1 MLIMRFILHTLSHD
15 SDDDGDFSYEARV
28 DEAVGEE
35 GLHIDDILPG
45 TGTYTGECISRN
57 VIGEF
62 TGDLTEEQATCITH
76 TTKEKCIEPCL
87 WYTPETK
94 NGVDE
99 DLADIDDESKVCA
112 REPVNGVCAPGF
124 ELGEDGCC
132 ALPASELPSVGAIVL
147 DIGLEIAKGE
157 ACGLII
163 ALSPAILKF
172 LAGEGLTPGAAKAM
186 KRAFKAMKMAKTG
199 AKVVIKLQTRL
210 ATRAGI
216 RFGIAKVGRKIVG
229 NTVGSVAVRQAA
241 KATAKL
247 AAKMGAKMGAT
258 MAARAAAKI
267 LSMAAKASSVIAAP
281 LLIFD
286 IFSMALDMGDPRG
299 YNTFAENAV
308 IQQARQVSEYE
319 LQKFAQEQEI
329 EYPFTFP
336 LTTAFPAAW
345 DTVVTPALEKRY
357 LHTAMMRLTEEHIM
371 LVFEA
376 LLDDTDFPE
385 DVTNA
390 IGVNL
395 MEEMNRDPNDRDDE
409 VYRVLTTGQ
418 VVTGTRWIDT
428 GRSKPVEGR
437 QITDANFIQLLQSK
451 VPVATTNLGLARAV
465 KRFAGLLNSI
475 PFMSTEEDM
484 VNPFT
489 DDIRLTL
496 EEVPTKSSGKPF
508 KFDAYTYVEL
518 NGKYYV
524 SSDIGVP
531 GRLIHR
537 CAHMTTAVRQGV
549 SLSMEGV
556 KWWNAWHK
564 EEWFKYND
572 LFQRPPDMPENY
584 EAPPVALWSTE
595 YLVLDEENPGTS
607 DKPNMKVRKL
617 SKPAA
622 LYLPAGHIVAYCEK
636 KRDAAFFGGLLGQE
650 VPDMNSG
657 VDPTDYGV
665 YFDDG
670 TGDLGGIGCVYTA
683 KYCTRM
689 GLKHKYNHQS
699 KESDC
704 FMDGGQEVSEFIFG
718 TTVTRGVYEGAHNL
732 LGFVCDPECNV
743 TEYCEGRKC
752 YPKQEYGKSVGITAG
767 WKCLSGAED
776 MGKCAECDV
785 GEDCDGY
792 TTKTSQKKIECSNGS
807 CFCEHGKCNLKREVG
822 DTVGVTAGWKCLS
835 GLEAFAKCVV
845 CKGGLGAG
853 NASCDALHGKTHVV
867 VDQKTGGKERI
878 GKKYCEGDKC
888 HDRKGIGSNVGFTA
902 GWKCTTGREIN
913 GRCHAGEGSLPHGT
927 DVAFNN
933 GKYCERGMEDMGKCV
948 ECKTNIHCDAITD
961 TVDGHNCTG
970 GKCFCEHG
978 KCNLKREVGD
988 TVGVTAGWKCLSG
1001 LEAFAKCVVC
1011 KGGLGAGNAS
1021 CDALHGKTHVVVD
1034 QKTGG
1039 KERIGK
1045 KYCEGDKCHDR
1056 KGIGSNVGFTA
1067 GWKCTTGREINGRCH
1082 AGEGSLPHGTD
1093 VAFNNGKYCERG
1105 MEDMGKC
1112 VECKTNIHCDAITDT
1127 VDGHNCTGGKCFCE
1141 HGKCN
1146 LKREVGDT
1154 VGVTAG
1160 WKCLSGL
1167 EAFAKCVVCKGGLG
1181 AGNAACDTAYPDK
1194 DGKLYCEGDKC
1205 HDKKGTGANVG
1216 VTAGWKCLSGLEAFA
1231 KCVECKGG
1239 LGAGN
1244 ASCDALHGKT
1254 HVVVDQKTGGK
1265 ERIGKKYCEGDK
1277 CHDRKGVGSNV
1288 GFTAGWKCTTGR
1300 EINGRCHAGE
1310 GSLNPGT
1317 DVGYNNG
1324 KYCKPMGRVSGG
1336 AEEGGKCMGQC
1347 KGDQTNVG
1355 GLRGKFCCSGTEV
1368 GGYCVSKSR
1377 SLDNGKKPG
1386 VGQGKWCKSSHEH
1399 WGTCVQCKSDEHCG
1413 GGQKCIDNVCKTPVH
1428 CAGDW
1433 SACSGPCN
1441 DRKKTYHR
1449 TRNEANGGN
1458 GNCPRHGD
1466 KQACA
1471 STPCANGKGCGGD
1484 NGCASGVCHWGTCR
1498 QCRDDG
1504 KCGNGQ
1510 KCIDN
1515 VCKTPVHCAGHW
1527 SACSGPCTDRKKT
1540 YHRTRNEANGGNG
1553 NCPRHGDKQ
1562 ACASTP
1568 CANGKGCGGDNGCAS
1583 GVCHWGTCRQCRDD
1597 GKCGNGQ
1604 KCIDAVCKTPVHCA
1618 GHWSACSGPCNH
1630 RKKTYHRTRNE
1641 ANGGNGNCPR
1651 HGDKQACASTPCG
1664 EGIPCGGDGQC
1675 TSGRCHHGR
1684 CTSSRDRAGNHHC
1697 AWWNGDA
1704 CPHGKSCHH
1713 EWCIRM

>member
-888 HDRKGIGSNVGFTA
+888 HDRKG
-902 GWKCTTGREIN
+902 
-913 GRCHAGEGSLPHGT
+913 
-927 DVAFNN
+927 
-933 GKYCERGMEDMGKCV
+933 
-948 ECKTNIHCDAITD
+948 
-961 TVDGHNCTG
+961 
-970 GKCFCEHG
+970 
-978 KCNLKREVGD
+978 
-988 TVGVTAGWKCLSG
+988 
-1001 LEAFAKCVVC
+1001 
-1011 KGGLGAGNAS
+1011 
-1021 CDALHGKTHVVVD
+1021 
-1034 QKTGG
+1034 
-1039 KERIGK
+1039 
-1045 KYCEGDKCHDR
+1045 
-1056 KGIGSNVGFTA
+1056 
-1067 GWKCTTGREINGRCH
+1067 
-1082 AGEGSLPHGTD
+1082 
-1093 VAFNNGKYCERG
+1093 
-1105 MEDMGKC
+1105 
-1112 VECKTNIHCDAITDT
+1112 
-1127 VDGHNCTGGKCFCE
+1127 
-1141 HGKCN
+1141 
-1146 LKREVGDT
+1146 
-1154 VGVTAG
+1154 
-1160 WKCLSGL
+1160 
-1167 EAFAKCVVCKGGLG
+1167 
-1181 AGNAACDTAYPDK
+1181 
-1194 DGKLYCEGDKC
+1194 
-1205 HDKKGTGANVG
+1205 
-1216 VTAGWKCLSGLEAFA
+1216 
-1231 KCVECKGG
+1231 
-1239 LGAGN
+1239 
-1244 ASCDALHGKT
+1244 
-1254 HVVVDQKTGGK
+1254 
-1265 ERIGKKYCEGDK
+1265 
-1277 CHDRKGVGSNV
+1277 VGSNV

-1510 KCIDN
+1510 KCID
-1515 VCKTPVHCAGHW
+1515 
-1527 SACSGPCTDRKKT
+1527 
-1540 YHRTRNEANGGNG
+1540 
-1553 NCPRHGDKQ
+1553 
-1562 ACASTP
+1562 
-1568 CANGKGCGGDNGCAS
+1568 
-1583 GVCHWGTCRQCRDD
+1583 
-1597 GKCGNGQ
+1597 
-1604 KCIDAVCKTPVHCA
+1604 AVCKTPVHCA